1 MKKIFVLMAL
11 LCFSLMPVSA
21 CEKCNCAPN
30 TTKAPSYTSRPLTK
44 AEKKQA
50 EKIIKE
56 LHKETQANIAKGY
69 GPFLAAI
76 YDKNGNLIAKMPNT
90 VLKDNCSLN
99 HAEVNTI
106 KEAQKKLGTYDLA
119 PYDLSIYINAEPC
132 IMCMGAIMWSGI
144 KHIYY
149 SVDSKDVEV
158 ITGFDEGYKP
168 NWIPEFNKRHIDVYG
183 EIETDMGKQV
193 LQEYVKSGKTIY
205 KPSRT

>member
-1 MKKIFVLMAL
+1 MKRFITTLLITTAL
-11 LCFSLMPVSA
+11 ANTSLA
-21 CEKCNCAPN
+21 CEQCKINPDKPN
-30 TTKAPSYTSRPLTK
+30 KIQTKTL
-44 AEKKQA
+44 EKKELKQA
-50 EKIIKE
+50 EKIISE
-56 LHKETQANIAKGY
+56 LHKETEKNIELGY

-90 VLKDNCSLN
+90 VVKEKCSLW

-119 PYDLSIYINAEPC
+119 PYDLSIYVNAEPC

-144 KHIYY
+144 KHIYF
-149 SVDSKDVEV
+149 SVDSKTVEE

-168 NWIPEFNKRHIDVYG
+168 NWIPEFKKRNIEVYG
-183 EIETDMGKQV
+183 GIQSNQGEKV
-193 LQEYVKSGKTIY
+193 LKKYVESGKTIY